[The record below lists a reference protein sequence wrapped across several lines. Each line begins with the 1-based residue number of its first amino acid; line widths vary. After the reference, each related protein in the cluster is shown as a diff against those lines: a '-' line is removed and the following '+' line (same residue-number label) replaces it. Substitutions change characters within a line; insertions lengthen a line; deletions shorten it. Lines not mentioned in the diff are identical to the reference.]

1 MQNNNHP
8 GSGLLCECVCLFVC
22 VCVLGGQ
29 VGGMSRLNYSQES
42 EGRLEIELIFDN
54 EC

>member
-1 MQNNNHP
+1 M
-8 GSGLLCECVCLFVC
+8 
-22 VCVLGGQ
+22 LGGE

-42 EGRLEIELIFDN
+42 EGRLEIGLLFDF